1 MCNRAFILVLI
12 AAICGAA
19 FVRVRSIAHP
29 RGARLG
35 SEPRSVAHD
44 VGAAMRRITGTD
56 AVGVKPWVGDDV
68 AFRNAHADRQWIVG
82 RSDRPATSE
91 SDAMG
96 SARADAAR
104 QLAAIV
110 RSRVHGWIGDPRW
123 LQARVEADVE
133 GGRLDADTFVER
145 FDRPYG
151 TVYSGAV
158 LLDASADRIEPVVR
172 AARAELAARH
182 RRAGMH
188 AALAG
193 TLLIFTW
200 IGYALLNSV
209 TRGYLTTR
217 LRAIAAAVTI
227 GILIL
232 A

>member
-12 AAICGAA
+12 VAICGAA
-19 FVRVRSIAHP
+19 FVRVRSLAHG
-29 RGARLG
+29 RGSRLSG
-35 SEPRSVAHD
+35 EPLAAVHD
-44 VGAAMRRITGTD
+44 VGAAMRQITGTD
-56 AVGVKPWVGDDV
+56 AAGVKPWVIDDV
-68 AFRNAHADRQWIVG
+68 AFRNAHPDRQWIVG
-82 RSDRPATSE
+82 RSERPATSE
-91 SDAMG
+91 SDAMA

-104 QLAAIV
+104 RLAAVV

-123 LQARVEADVE
+123 LQSRVGADVDS
-133 GGRLDADTFVER
+133 GRLDADTFVER

-158 LLDASADRIEPVVR
+158 LLDASADRIEPVTQS
-172 AARAELAARH
+172 ARRELAARH

-188 AALAG
+188 AAIAG
-193 TLLIFTW
+193 ALLIFTW